1 MIASRI
7 PLVVLALLL
16 ACGGGN
22 ETTASTAWDEGAGSS
37 GGDDST
43 TTDALSSES
52 SSTSTAVDE
61 SDAESDTAAIA
72 DLPAVDDCPRIRVVV
87 PPTEPLN
94 VRPDP
99 STANPPLGSLAN
111 GTIVEVIEEVVG
123 EAVEGNTQWFRIV
136 YLAGEGYV
144 SGVFAECT
152 LDEPPEP
159 PDGFYLPLP
168 CGMQATCTQGNMGET
183 SHNGLHAYAFDFGI
197 PLDTP
202 LVAMADGT
210 VSLTYA
216 ETVPGDPCYDGGGP
230 ECGPYG
236 NLVIL
241 LHGDGTQTLYKHL
254 NTVQVAVGDV
264 VARGAQIG
272 LSGSSGY
279 STGRHVHTMRME
291 NCGELTCQSIPLE
304 FVEAGVPVNGTLV
317 TSENCP

>member
-1 MIASRI
+1 M
-7 PLVVLALLL
+7 LVLLV
-16 ACGGGN
+16 ACGGGDGSAV
-22 ETTASTAWDEGAGSS
+22 TAAWDESGSVGEGDDDAGSTTGS
-37 GGDDST
+37 APPDTSST
-43 TTDALSSES
+43 SATGVEPES
-52 SSTSTAVDE
+52 SSD
-61 SDAESDTAAIA
+61 DAPLP
-72 DLPAVDDCPRIRVVV
+72 DLPAVDDCPRLRVVV
-87 PPTEPLN
+87 PPSEPLN

-99 STANPPLGSLAN
+99 STANPPIGSLAN

-123 EAVEGNTQWFRIV
+123 EAVEGNTQWFRIA
-136 YLAGEGYV
+136 YLDGEGYV

-168 CGMQATCTQGNMGET
+168 CGMQATCTQGNMGDT

-202 LVAMADGT
+202 LLAMADGT

-216 ETVPGDPCYDGGGP
+216 ETMPGDPCYAGGGP

-236 NLVIL
+236 NLVII
-241 LHGDGTQTLYKHL
+241 LHGDGTATLYKHL
-254 NTVQVAVGDV
+254 NAVQVAPGDV
-264 VARGAQIG
+264 VTQGTQIG

-304 FVEAGVPVNGTLV
+304 FVEAGVPVTGDV
-317 TSENCP
+317 VVSENCP